1 MRARKTDANH
11 SEIRQ
16 AMRNAGAEVFDLSG
30 AGGGVTDTIVFH
42 ESCGLR
48 LVEIKVKKGKLTP
61 AQEKFHA
68 RFPVAIV
75 RSAEEAVALLR
86 PENGERL

>member
-11 SEIRQ
+11 TEIRDT
-16 AMRNAGAEVFDLSG
+16 MRGAGAQVFDLSG
-30 AGGGVTDTIVFH
+30 SGGGVPDTLVFT
-42 ESCGLR
+42 EEIGLK

-68 RFPVAIV
+68 RFPVEIV
-75 RSAEEAVALLR
+75 RTPTEALALLTPK
-86 PENGERL
+86 PERAG

>member
-16 AMRNAGAEVFDLSG
+16 AMRDAGAEVHDLSG
-30 AGGGVTDTIVFH
+30 CGGGVSDTLVYT
-42 ESCGLR
+42 EATGLR

-61 AQEKFHA
+61 AQERFHA

-75 RSAEEAVALLR
+75 RSAEEALALLNP
-86 PENGERL
+86 PEPRG